1 MDHIV
6 TKTTPEWESI
16 LYSYATSATSVALLS
31 LRHRFPIV
39 TLSDVYYV
47 CTIAVP
53 ISVSISVPMS
63 VSMSVPIL

>member
-6 TKTTPEWESI
+6 TKTTPECESI
-16 LYSYATSATSVALLS
+16 SYSQLYEHICVGLSA